1 MTAAGGDTRVVASG
15 AQNLRAPPG
24 ALNATLDE
32 PIFLTFVS
40 YVYSLTFSFA
50 F

>member
-15 AQNLRAPPG
+15 SHNMRTPPT
-24 ALNATLDE
+24 ATLDE

-40 YVYSLTFSFA
+40 FFYLYAYSCNF
-50 F
+50 